1 MPGHRGVGVFGN
13 RSFLWRLNVEC
24 RVANRVL
31 VPIAEFPA
39 ATRDALYAGA
49 AQVDWT
55 RWFKVDSTIAVDASS
70 HKSQQTHTAF
80 MAQVVKDGVCDK
92 FRDITGRR
100 PSVNRV
106 APDVRINA
114 RVDRDRC
121 VLSLD
126 ASGDRLHRRGYRI
139 ATGEAPI
146 KETLAAGILS
156 LSEWTPDKTLV
167 DPMCGSGTFL
177 IEGAM
182 MAAGMP
188 PGLNRARGPGF
199 GFMKW
204 LGHDADGFDAYQS
217 GLESKVSPIRPGQF
231 YGTDCDQKVLDKL
244 MRNAKR
250 AGVSEGIKTGAVDI
264 KDFRKPDSM
273 VGGNA
278 VSLVSNPPY
287 GERMGD
293 DRIDA
298 LYQEIGHLLK
308 REFGGSTATLIVGDD
323 SPHRSIGLKPSR
335 SRRLRNGA
343 IQCRLLELEIF
354 PPRRGRDETP

>member
-1 MPGHRGVGVFGN
+1 MPGHRGVGVFAD
-13 RSFLWRLNVEC
+13 RRFMWRLNVEC

-39 ATRDALYAGA
+39 ATREALYEGA
-49 AQVDWT
+49 AKVDWS
-55 RWFKVDSTIAVDASS
+55 RWFKVDATIAIDASS

-80 MAQVVKDGVCDK
+80 MAQVVKDGICDR
-92 FRDITGRR
+92 FREITGRR

-146 KETLAAGILS
+146 KETLAAGILA
-156 LSEWTPDKTLV
+156 LSEWTPDKILV

-182 MAAGMP
+182 MAAGIP
-188 PGLNRARGPGF
+188 PGLNRSRGQGF
-199 GFMKW
+199 GFMNW
-204 LGHDADGFDAYQS
+204 LGHDVDGFNAYID
-217 GLESKVSPIRPGQF
+217 GLERSTGRVREGQF
-231 YGTDCDQKVLDKL
+231 YGTDSDLRVLDKL

-250 AGVSEGIKTGAVDI
+250 AGISEGIKTGAVDI
-264 KDFRKPDSM
+264 RDFRKPDSM
-273 VGGNA
+273 PGGDA
-278 VSLVSNPPY
+278 VHLVSNPPY

-293 DRIDA
+293 DR
-298 LYQEIGHLLK
+298 LGEFYEEIGNLLK
-308 REFGGSTATLIVGDD
+308 REFAGSKATLIVGDD
-323 SPHRSIGLKPSR
+323 SPHRSIGLKPDS

-343 IQCRLLELEIF
+343 IPCRLLQLDVF
-354 PPRRGRDETP
+354 PPRKPQRDD